1 MEDEYTTFKQQ
12 PAMPEREEGGA
23 PEPLP
28 DQASGFEPNPAMNSV
43 TGEKAAARRGACHA
57 VVRTFLPTNTTRPA
71 LCTFLARISAVL
83 KKKRGVSLART
94 KGRQAGVAAKAYFL
108 KFISRSVS

>member
-12 PAMPEREEGGA
+12 PAMPGREEGGA
-23 PEPLP
+23 PESLP

-57 VVRTFLPTNTTRPA
+57 VIRTL
-71 LCTFLARISAVL
+71 SAHQYDTACIVYVL
-83 KKKRGVSLART
+83 GP
-94 KGRQAGVAAKAYFL
+94 
-108 KFISRSVS
+108 